1 MLIIKL
7 FITKYQIQIHN
18 QRLTVKSCC
27 KDKTMSFS
35 QSEELEDTFITH
47 RQKQKQE
54 AQKAIINEHE
64 NTVVPHLKIGRKSSR
79 SVLVKLLDLV
89 LQLFDYRVITGMQV

>member
-1 MLIIKL
+1 MCKMLIIKL

-27 KDKTMSFS
+27 KDKTMGFS
-35 QSEELEDTFITH
+35 QSEEQEDTFITH
-47 RQKQKQE
+47 RQKQE

-64 NTVVPHLKIGRKSSR
+64 NTLVPHLKIKI
-79 SVLVKLLDLV
+79 KK
-89 LQLFDYRVITGMQV
+89 